1 MQSEWLATV
10 VAGKEGASM
19 TERRTPLYDIH
30 LRSAREMVK
39 GGGDY
44 MFPVSYTSP
53 VEEHLN
59 VRRNVGM
66 QDLSSMGEVDIQGP
80 GAERLIRRLLV
91 NDIADMEPGQL
102 RYSTMC
108 NDAGGIVDDI
118 TVYKFNDEHFMIVT
132 SSGPRLKSACWIRD
146 HAVGTGAYV
155 TDMTSGIALL
165 SVQGPGSRSYLGT
178 VATEVDLDALKFFRF
193 AAARIADVDLILSR
207 SGSTGEL

>member
-1 MQSEWLATV
+1 
-10 VAGKEGASM
+10 M
-19 TERRTPLYDIH
+19 TERITPLFDVH

-39 GGGDY
+39 GGGDF

-108 NDAGGIVDDI
+108 NDAGGVVDDI
-118 TVYKFNDEHFMIVT
+118 TVYKFNDEHFMIVA
-132 SSGPRLKSACWIRD
+132 SSGPRKKTARWIAD
-146 HAVGTGAYV
+146 HAIGTSTYV
-155 TDMTSGIALL
+155 TDIS
-165 SVQGPGSRSYLGT
+165 
-178 VATEVDLDALKFFRF
+178 
-193 AAARIADVDLILSR
+193 AAV
-207 SGSTGEL
+207 